1 MEDNLSNALLMAAAM
16 IVFIIAVTVTFSLMS
31 LTKATSDTVLYSYD
45 DTKYYVEGFE
55 DIAYTLPNENELNRI
70 VDIEEIMATTYRYI
84 KENFG
89 VTIINK
95 DGDIL
100 ARFDSETEGYVSR
113 WPIYDN
119 LKPNQ
124 VGSTDHQNVTRFYE
138 NLIHNLK
145 SVDIYEENSSGE
157 IQKNTIKLKWISNPD
172 NHDEEDWDEY
182 KQLKSLWQTI
192 YKQTGGAN
200 GIPYGAPFSGK
211 PFQIAKRLNA
221 DFGGGDVPF
230 NNGYV
235 TYHGVMQD
243 DGGLLKKYK
252 DKNFQEVFIFVS
264 DNSGTETD
272 EETGDSV
279 IIKANT
285 TKLEI
290 IYVLMED

>member
-95 DGDIL
+95 KGDIL

-119 LKPNQ
+119 LKSNQ

-157 IQKNTIKLKWISNPD
+157 IQKKTIELKWLKTTTLGS
-172 NHDEEDWDEY
+172 DEFEY
-182 KQLKSLWQTI
+182 KNLKSLWETI

-200 GIPYGAPFSGK
+200 NIKYGAPFSGR

-235 TYHGVMQD
+235 TYNGLGGND
-243 DGGLLKKYK
+243 GLLEKYK